1 MIRPA
6 MSPRTIVL
14 AAGLAAGLG
23 LAACEE
29 ADPVI
34 LRLDGESVRRSDFE
48 RHLAAVEARAQAPID
63 LTARP
68 GLLEAFLEER
78 ALVIEARRRGLL
90 PAGAIAP
97 EEPRAVAR
105 LLADAVRVPGVTEDE
120 IAAYYRAH
128 TADLAVPETVTLR
141 QILVGTLN
149 EARDVKRRLK
159 RDPKAFDTIARSQ
172 SRGVESVA
180 GGYMGPFERGQL
192 PPELEAAAFALP
204 EGGASEPVE
213 TALGY
218 HVLRVESR
226 QPAREPTQE
235 EARERI
241 RDRLARAKRAE
252 AERAYVA
259 EVLAA
264 REMLYEGLD
273 RLKIPCFRSQANFI
287 LFQAGPRSIE
297 VRDKLRDKGVLV
309 RDRSYELAGCVRVT
323 VGTREQVRRFLVALE
338 EIW

>member
-6 MSPRTIVL
+6 MPPRPIVLATAL
-14 AAGLAAGLG
+14 AAGLV
-23 LAACEE
+23 LAACEGK
-29 ADPVI
+29 DPVI
-34 LRLDGESVRRSDFE
+34 LALDGESVRRSDFE
-48 RHLAAVEARAQAPID
+48 RYVAGVEARAQGPID
-63 LTARP
+63 PTARR

-78 ALVIEARRRGLL
+78 ALVIEARRRGQLA
-90 PAGAIAP
+90 AGAGAP

-105 LLADAVRVPGVTEDE
+105 LLAEAVRAPEPTEDE

-128 TADLAVPETVTLR
+128 AAELAVPETVTLR

-149 EARDVKRRLK
+149 EARDVKRRLA
-159 RDPKAFDTIARSQ
+159 RDPKVFDAIARSQ
-172 SRGVESVA
+172 SKGVEAAA

-226 QPAREPTQE
+226 QQAREPSLE

-241 RDRLARAKRAE
+241 RAHLARATRAE
-252 AERAYVA
+252 AERAFVA
-259 EVLAA
+259 EVLARTKVNHEA
-264 REMLYEGLD
+264 
-273 RLKIPCFRSQANFI
+273 A
-287 LFQAGPRSIE
+287 
-297 VRDKLRDKGVLV
+297 LRPS
-309 RDRSYELAGCVRVT
+309 RP
-323 VGTREQVRRFLVALE
+323 F
-338 EIW
+338 